1 MIQLIIVLIG
11 LFLIGFIFGN
21 FKKGFDNLKIVIKN
35 ILSVIVILLVVGIF
49 VYTVPI
55 LLPPVLQA
63 VKYFIMMVFVDISD
77 ISGNIGSEESI
88 HTGLMLLAKLG
99 FLAFL
104 AFLIYLLRRC
114 YKWIFSE
121 NIIAK

>member
-1 MIQLIIVLIG
+1 MIQLIFVLIG
-11 LFLIGFIFGN
+11 LFLIGFIFAN
-21 FKKGFDNLKIVIKN
+21 FKKGFDTLQLVIKK
-35 ILSVIVILLVVGIF
+35 ILSVIVIILVVGIF

-63 VKYFIMMVFVDISD
+63 VKYSIMMILVDVSN
-77 ISGNIGSEESI
+77 ISGNIGAEESI
-88 HTGLMLLAKLG
+88 HTGFMLLAKLG
-99 FLAFL
+99 FL

-121 NIIAK
+121 DVIDK